1 MVHSSQ
7 SKNIRTFAKIVQL
20 DAMVIKLAKA
30 VLMIVCYLVIG
41 SCCDCCPQTHMTCN
55 RCLLLNT
62 EIITYKSRSC
72 PRLFSHVLSLSS
84 GKLYVIYY
92 IHVSIIVSGV
102 MGREVLKGHML
113 SCQQI
118 RQDNCSEEV
127 AIRSIADMCN
137 VFL

>member
-41 SCCDCCPQTHMTCN
+41 SCCDCWPQTHMTCN

-72 PRLFSHVLSLSS
+72 PRLFSHVLSL
-84 GKLYVIYY
+84 LVNYT
-92 IHVSIIVSGV
+92 
-102 MGREVLKGHML
+102 
-113 SCQQI
+113 
-118 RQDNCSEEV
+118 
-127 AIRSIADMCN
+127 
-137 VFL
+137 